1 MTYEPVSTTRI
12 LTVFAVTSAV
22 LVAAVAAAL
31 LLSGVG
37 GRPATAQVDTVDLL
51 VDAEE
56 LPDVPFVRAR
66 SLDSRRNSFP
76 DHFGAESYVNRRWGA
91 RHDHYVLVQSVLKYP
106 STASAR
112 AEFEAA
118 PYGRV
123 FDDPVLRD
131 AARPVDL
138 SAENLT
144 ADSAFMGCMQNY
156 PQFTPHCYGWA
167 YRARY
172 GNYVVEV
179 TFSSDRDPRCPP
191 GLRQQ
196 TFLAIVKAADRHI
209 ARLNV
214 N

>member
-1 MTYEPVSTTRI
+1 MTYQPVGAARI
-12 LTVFAVTSAV
+12 LAVFAVTGTV
-22 LVAAVAAAL
+22 LVAAVVAVL
-31 LLSGVG
+31 LASGVG
-37 GRPATAQVDTVDLL
+37 RPVTERVDTAALL
-51 VDAEE
+51 VDAQD

-66 SLDSRRNSFP
+66 AKDSRIYLFP
-76 DHFGAESYVNRRWGA
+76 DFFGADSSINRRWGA
-91 RHDHYVLVQSVLKYP
+91 RHDHYVLVQSVLRYP

-118 PYGRV
+118 PHGRV
-123 FDDPVLRD
+123 FDDPILRE

-138 SAENLT
+138 SAENLA
-144 ADSAFMGCMQNY
+144 ADSAFMGCMQNH

-179 TFSSDRDPRCPP
+179 TFSSDRDPDCPA
-191 GLRQQ
+191 GLTER